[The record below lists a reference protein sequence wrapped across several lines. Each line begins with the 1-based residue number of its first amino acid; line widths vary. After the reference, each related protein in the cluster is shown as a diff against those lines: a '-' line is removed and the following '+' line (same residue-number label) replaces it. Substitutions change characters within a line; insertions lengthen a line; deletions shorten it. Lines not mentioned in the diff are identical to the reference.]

1 MQRKNVFILGLDDR
15 NREILERTPTG
26 RGADLH
32 PLSTLDSLRSEHLD
46 IDETVADALRTLD
59 AFDGSV
65 DAVAGYWDFPVTLL
79 VPILAAHRGLPAPT
93 LESVVRCE
101 HKYWSRLLQSEVI
114 DEYPAFALV
123 DLENPVP
130 PSEPGY
136 PLWLKPVKSASSEL
150 AFRVENDEEF
160 HAAVAELREGIGKIG
175 LPFEEILRRVDLP
188 PEIAEAGG
196 TSCLAEAALQGL
208 QVAVE
213 GYVHNGECVV
223 YATLDSVDFP
233 ASPAFL
239 RHQYPS
245 TLPEG
250 VRRRMASIA
259 ERVIGRLGLDDST
272 FSIEYFYDPVEDDIR
287 VLEVNPR
294 HSQAHASLFELVDGA
309 ANHERMLRLALGG
322 DPALPEGTR
331 GEYAIAAEW
340 YLRRFSDGLVTRVPT
355 PEEVRRLEEEVP
367 GVQVVVV
374 PREGQRLSDLQAQD
388 SYSYELAKIVIGGAD
403 ETEMRAKY
411 ERCAE
416 ELAFEFDELPGDGR

>member
-1 MQRKNVFILGLDDR
+1 MPRKNVFIPGLDER
-15 NREILERTPTG
+15 NREILARTPTG
-26 RGADLH
+26 RECDFH
-32 PLSTLDSLRSEHLD
+32 PLSTLENLRSEHLD
-46 IDETVADALRTLD
+46 IEKTIAEAQSTMDG
-59 AFDGSV
+59 FDGSV
-65 DAVAGYWDFPVTLL
+65 DAIAGFWDFPITLL
-79 VPILAAHRGLPAPT
+79 VPILAAPRGLPSPT

-114 DEYPAFALV
+114 DEYPDFALV
-123 DLENPVP
+123 DLNDPTP
-130 PSEPGY
+130 PSKPGY

-160 HAAVAELREGIGKIG
+160 YRAVDRLREGIGKIG
-175 LPFEEILRRVDLP
+175 RPFEEILRRVDLP

-196 TSCLAEAALQGL
+196 TSCLAEAALHGV

-213 GYVHNGECVV
+213 GYVHQGECVV
-223 YATLDSVDFP
+223 YATLDSVDYP
-233 ASPAFL
+233 ASPVFL

-250 VRRRMASIA
+250 VRRRLATIS
-259 ERVIGRLGLDDST
+259 ERVMGKLGLDNST
-272 FSIEYFYDPVEDDIR
+272 FSIEFFYDPVEDDIR

-309 ANHERMLRLALGG
+309 ANHERMLRLALGRE
-322 DPALPEGTR
+322 PVLPEGLK
-331 GEYAIAAEW
+331 GEYGIAAEW

-355 PEEVRRLEEEVP
+355 PEEVRRLEESLP
-367 GVQVVVV
+367 GVRIVIV
-374 PREGQRLSDLQAQD
+374 PEEGQRLSALEAQD
-388 SYSYELAKIVIGGAD
+388 SYSFELAKIVIGGAD

-416 ELAFEFDELPGDGR
+416 ELSFEFEDVSDDDR